1 MCPHKC
7 IRLNT
12 VTKTSSSDSGRKEGV
27 WYCNLGNLQN
37 THWLDEGHW
46 LNEKNRVFPGR
57 TAPSSWRGSRV
68 AAIQATSMS
77 RKGFERIREHFLNLD
92 SGQEDRSRI
101 SQYDK
106 ILWILQIPVKIHLQK
121 LSLWNSD
128 YECLKIELQNMKLSI
143 VYNKIGKIA

>member
-1 MCPHKC
+1 
-7 IRLNT
+7 
-12 VTKTSSSDSGRKEGV
+12 
-27 WYCNLGNLQN
+27 
-37 THWLDEGHW
+37 
-46 LNEKNRVFPGR
+46 
-57 TAPSSWRGSRV
+57 
-68 AAIQATSMS
+68 MS

-106 ILWILQIPVKIHLQK
+106 ILWILQISVKIHLQK

-128 YECLKIELQNMKLSI
+128 YECLEIELQNMKLSI